1 MNPQRQ
7 PGKQRTWP
15 AVACVI
21 AVSGT
26 FLAGCGKSD
35 DKPASQVVAKV
46 NKQEITI
53 HQVNFVL
60 EQQRGLRPEQV
71 EAARKQALERL
82 IDQELAI
89 QKLGEIKLDRDP
101 RVMQQLEA
109 ARREVLARAYYE
121 RVGEGAS
128 KPSEA
133 QVYKYYNDNPALFA
147 ERRVYRLQEWLI
159 EAAPAQ
165 IDAVREKAQS
175 GKALIELTDY
185 LRANNIKFDFN
196 QAVRP
201 AEQLP
206 LDSLA
211 SFAKMKEGETLIVAK
226 PNGLQVIAMANSR
239 LEPVELARA
248 KSAIEQ
254 FLLNDQ
260 KRRIIADDIK
270 ALRAA
275 AGIRYLGSFAGQ
287 AEAAASQ
294 PSPAVT
300 SQDPASGQGTTAGT
314 SENPK

>member
-1 MNPQRQ
+1 MNLQRHT
-7 PGKQRTWP
+7 GKQIAWP
-15 AVACVI
+15 ALVACI
-21 AVSGT
+21 AVASSAL
-26 FLAGCGKSD
+26 LAGCGKAQD
-35 DKPASQVVAKV
+35 DKAASQVAAKV
-46 NKQEITI
+46 NKQEVTI

-60 EQQRGLRPEQV
+60 EQQRGLKPEQA
-71 EAARKQALERL
+71 EAARKQVLERL

-89 QKLGEIKLDRDP
+89 QKMSEIKLDRDP

-128 KPSEA
+128 KPSDA
-133 QVYKYYNDNPALFA
+133 QIFKYYNDNPALFA

-159 EAAPAQ
+159 EATPAQ
-165 IDAVREKAQS
+165 LDALREKATS
-175 GKALIELTDY
+175 EKAVAELTDH
-185 LRANNIKFDFN
+185 LRANNFKFDFN

-211 SFAKMKEGETLIVAK
+211 SLSKMKDGETLVVPK
-226 PNGLQVIAMANSR
+226 PNGLLVIAVVGSR

-248 KSAIEQ
+248 RPAIEQ

-260 KRRIIADDIK
+260 KRRIIADDVK

-275 AGIRYLGSFAGQ
+275 STIRYVGAFAD
-287 AEAAASQ
+287 AAQ
-294 PSPAVT
+294 G
-300 SQDPASGQGTTAGT
+300 PASSPSAN
-314 SENPK
+314 SEANPK

>member
-7 PGKQRTWP
+7 PGTQHPWP
-15 AVACVI
+15 AVAASVI
-21 AVSGT
+21 AVSCVLLT
-26 FLAGCGKSD
+26 GCGKSD

-53 HQVNFVL
+53 HQVNFLL
-60 EQQRGLRPEQV
+60 EQQRGLRPEQA
-71 EAARKQALERL
+71 EAARKQVLERL

-89 QKLGEIKLDRDP
+89 QKLAEIKLDRDP

-109 ARREVLARAYYE
+109 ARREVLSRAYYE

-128 KPSEA
+128 KPAEA
-133 QVYKYYNDNPALFA
+133 QVFKYYNDNPALFA

-159 EAAPAQ
+159 EASSTQ
-165 IDAVREKAQS
+165 LDAVREKAQS
-175 GKALIELTDY
+175 GKALGELTDY
-185 LRANNIKFDFN
+185 LRANNFKFDFN

-211 SFAKMKEGETLIVAK
+211 SLSKMKDGEALVLSK
-226 PNGLQVIAMANSR
+226 PNGLLVISVANSR

-248 KSAIEQ
+248 KPAIEQ
-254 FLLNDQ
+254 FLLNEQ

-275 AGIRYLGSFAGQ
+275 SGIRYLGSFANQ
-287 AEAAASQ
+287 AASQ
-294 PSPAVT
+294 PAAAASAV
-300 SQDPASGQGTTAGT
+300 QAAASGN
-314 SENPK
+314 SESPK

>member
-7 PGKQRTWP
+7 PGKQPTWP
-15 AVACVI
+15 AVAASVI
-21 AVSGT
+21 AVFGVL
-26 FLAGCGKSD
+26 LAGCSKSD

-53 HQVNFVL
+53 HQVNFLL
-60 EQQRGLRPEQV
+60 EQQRGLRPDQAD
-71 EAARKQALERL
+71 AARKQALERL

-109 ARREVLARAYYE
+109 ARREVLSRAYYE

-128 KPSEA
+128 KPSDA
-133 QVYKYYNDNPALFA
+133 QVFKYFNDNPALFA

-159 EAAPAQ
+159 EATPAQ
-165 IDAVREKAQS
+165 LDAVREKAQS
-175 GKALIELTDY
+175 GKALNELTDY
-185 LRANNIKFDFN
+185 LRANSFKFDFN

-211 SFAKMKEGETLIVAK
+211 SFAKMKDGETLVINK
-226 PNGLQVIAMANSR
+226 PNGLLVIAVVNSR

-248 KSAIEQ
+248 KPAIEQ
-254 FLLNDQ
+254 FLLNEQ

-275 AGIRYLGSFAGQ
+275 STIRYVGSFANQ
-287 AEAAASQ
+287 AETAASQ
-294 PSPAVT
+294 PSPVGAV
-300 SQDPASGQGTTAGT
+300 QGAASGN
-314 SENPK
+314 SESPK

>member
-7 PGKQRTWP
+7 PGKQPTWP
-15 AVACVI
+15 AVAASVI
-21 AVSGT
+21 VMCGA
-26 FLAGCGKSD
+26 FLAGCSKSD

-53 HQVNFVL
+53 HQVNFLL
-60 EQQRGLRPEQV
+60 EQQRGLRPEQAD
-71 EAARKQALERL
+71 AARKQALERL

-109 ARREVLARAYYE
+109 ARREVLSRAYYE

-133 QVYKYYNDNPALFA
+133 QIFKYFNDNPALFA
-147 ERRVYRLQEWLI
+147 ERRVYRLQEWSI
-159 EAAPAQ
+159 EATPAQ
-165 IDAVREKAQS
+165 LDTVREKAQS
-175 GKALIELTDY
+175 GKALNELTDH
-185 LRANNIKFDFN
+185 LRAHNIKFDFN

-211 SFAKMKEGETLIVAK
+211 SLAKMKDGETILIDK
-226 PNGLQVIAMANSR
+226 PNGLLVIAVANSR

-248 KSAIEQ
+248 KPAIEQ
-254 FLLNDQ
+254 FLLNEQ

-275 AGIRYLGSFAGQ
+275 SAIRYLGSFAQQ
-287 AEAAASQ
+287 ATTAASQ
-294 PSPAVT
+294 PLSPASAV
-300 SQDPASGQGTTAGT
+300 DGAASGN
-314 SENPK
+314 SESPK

>member
-7 PGKQRTWP
+7 PGKQLTRP
-15 AVACVI
+15 AVAACVV
-21 AVSGT
+21 AVSGV
-26 FLAGCGKSD
+26 FLAGCSKSD
-35 DKPASQVVAKV
+35 DKAASQVVAKV
-46 NKQEITI
+46 NKQEITV

-60 EQQRGLRPEQV
+60 EQQRGLRPDQA

-89 QKLGEIKLDRDP
+89 QKLSEIKLDRDP

-109 ARREVLARAYYE
+109 ARREVLSRAYYE

-128 KPSEA
+128 KPSDA
-133 QVYKYYNDNPALFA
+133 QVFKYYNDNPALFA

-159 EAAPAQ
+159 EATPAQ
-165 IDAVREKAQS
+165 VDAVREKAKS
-175 GKALIELTDY
+175 GKALTELTDY
-185 LRANNIKFDFN
+185 LRANSFKFDFN

-211 SFAKMKEGETLIVAK
+211 SFAKMKDGETIVVPK
-226 PNGLQVIAMANSR
+226 PNGLLAIAVANSR
-239 LEPVELARA
+239 LEPVDLARA
-248 KSAIEQ
+248 KPAIEQ
-254 FLLNDQ
+254 FLLNEQ

-275 AGIRYLGSFAGQ
+275 SAIRYLGSFANQ
-287 AEAAASQ
+287 SLPTPSQ
-294 PSPAVT
+294 PSSA
-300 SQDPASGQGTTAGT
+300 SEAQAPASDK
-314 SENPK
+314 SESPK

>member
-7 PGKQRTWP
+7 PGKHPTWP
-15 AVACVI
+15 AVAASVI
-21 AVSGT
+21 AISGAL
-26 FLAGCGKSD
+26 LAGCSKSD

-53 HQVNFVL
+53 HQVNFLL
-60 EQQRGLRPEQV
+60 EQQRGLRPEQA

-109 ARREVLARAYYE
+109 ARREVLSRAYYE

-133 QVYKYYNDNPALFA
+133 QVFKYFNDNPALFA

-159 EAAPAQ
+159 EATPAQ
-165 IDAVREKAQS
+165 LDAVREKAQS
-175 GKALIELTDY
+175 GKALNELTDY
-185 LRANNIKFDFN
+185 LRAHSIKFDFN

-211 SFAKMKEGETLIVAK
+211 SFSKMKDGETLLIDK
-226 PNGLQVIAMANSR
+226 PNGLLVIAVANSR

-248 KSAIEQ
+248 KPAIEQ
-254 FLLNDQ
+254 FLLNEQ

-275 AGIRYLGSFAGQ
+275 SAIRYLGSFAHQ
-287 AEAAASQ
+287 ATAAASQ
-294 PSPAVT
+294 PSA
-300 SQDPASGQGTTAGT
+300 SASALGGAASGN
-314 SENPK
+314 SESPK

>member
-7 PGKQRTWP
+7 PGKQPTWP
-15 AVACVI
+15 AVAASVI
-21 AVSGT
+21 MISGAL
-26 FLAGCGKSD
+26 LAGCSKSE

-71 EAARKQALERL
+71 DAARKQALERL

-109 ARREVLARAYYE
+109 ARREVLSRAYYE

-128 KPSEA
+128 KPSDA
-133 QVYKYYNDNPALFA
+133 QVFKYFNDNPALFA

-159 EAAPAQ
+159 EATPAQ
-165 IDAVREKAQS
+165 LEAVREKAQS
-175 GKALIELTDY
+175 GKALNELTDH
-185 LRANNIKFDFN
+185 LRAQSIKFDFN

-211 SFAKMKEGETLIVAK
+211 SFSKMKDGETLLIDK
-226 PNGLQVIAMANSR
+226 PNGLLVIAVANSR
-239 LEPVELARA
+239 LEPVDLARA
-248 KSAIEQ
+248 KPAIEQ
-254 FLLNDQ
+254 FLLNEQ

-275 AGIRYLGSFAGQ
+275 SAIRYLGSFDQQ
-287 AEAAASQ
+287 ATTAASP
-294 PSPAVT
+294 PSA
-300 SQDPASGQGTTAGT
+300 PASTVGGAASGN
-314 SENPK
+314 SESPK

>member
-7 PGKQRTWP
+7 PGKHPTWP
-15 AVACVI
+15 AVAASVI
-21 AVSGT
+21 AISGVL
-26 FLAGCGKSD
+26 LAGCSKSD

-53 HQVNFVL
+53 HQVNFLL
-60 EQQRGLRPEQV
+60 EQQRGLRPEQAD
-71 EAARKQALERL
+71 AARKQALERL

-109 ARREVLARAYYE
+109 ARREVLSRAYYE

-133 QVYKYYNDNPALFA
+133 QVFKYFNDNPALFS
-147 ERRVYRLQEWLI
+147 ERRVYRLQEWLV
-159 EAAPAQ
+159 EATPEQ
-165 IDAVREKAQS
+165 LGAVREKAQS
-175 GKALIELTDY
+175 GKALNELTDY
-185 LRANNIKFDFN
+185 LRTNSIKFDFN

-211 SFAKMKEGETLIVAK
+211 SFAKMKDGETMLIDK
-226 PNGLQVIAMANSR
+226 PNGLLVIAVANSR

-248 KSAIEQ
+248 KPAIEQ
-254 FLLNDQ
+254 FLLNEQ

-275 AGIRYLGSFAGQ
+275 STIRYLGSFAQQ
-287 AEAAASQ
+287 AETAASQ
-294 PSPAVT
+294 PSSSASAVNGT
-300 SQDPASGQGTTAGT
+300 ASGN

>member
-7 PGKQRTWP
+7 PGKQPTWP
-15 AVACVI
+15 AVAACVA
-21 AVSGT
+21 AV
-26 FLAGCGKSD
+26 AGALLTGCSKSD

-60 EQQRGLRPEQV
+60 EQQRGLRPEQA

-89 QKLGEIKLDRDP
+89 QKPSEIKLDRDP

-109 ARREVLARAYYE
+109 ARREVLSRAYYE

-128 KPSEA
+128 KPSDA
-133 QVYKYYNDNPALFA
+133 QVFKYYNDNPALFA

-159 EAAPAQ
+159 ETTPAQ
-165 IDAVREKAQS
+165 VAAVREKAQS
-175 GKALIELTDY
+175 GKALTELTDY
-185 LRANNIKFDFN
+185 LRANSFKFDFN

-211 SFAKMKEGETLIVAK
+211 SFSKMKDGETLIVAK
-226 PNGLQVIAMANSR
+226 PNGLLVIAVANAR

-248 KSAIEQ
+248 KPAIEQ
-254 FLLNDQ
+254 FLLNEQ
-260 KRRIIADDIK
+260 KRRIIADDVK

-275 AGIRYLGSFAGQ
+275 STIRYLGSFANQ
-287 AEAAASQ
+287 AQPAASQ
-294 PSPAVT
+294 PVPVGTVPA
-300 SQDPASGQGTTAGT
+300 PASSN
-314 SENPK
+314 SESPK

>member
-7 PGKQRTWP
+7 PGKQPTWP
-15 AVACVI
+15 AVAVCVI
-21 AVSGT
+21 AVAGAL
-26 FLAGCGKSD
+26 LAGCSKSE

-53 HQVNFVL
+53 HQVNFLL
-60 EQQRGLRPEQV
+60 EQQRGLRPEQAD
-71 EAARKQALERL
+71 AARKQALERL

-109 ARREVLARAYYE
+109 ARREVLSRAYYE

-128 KPSEA
+128 KPSDA

-159 EAAPAQ
+159 EATPAQ
-165 IDAVREKAQS
+165 AEVVREKAQS
-175 GKALIELTDY
+175 GKALTELTDY
-185 LRANNIKFDFN
+185 LRTNNLKFDFN

-211 SFAKMKEGETLIVAK
+211 SFAKMKDGEAMVVPK
-226 PNGLQVIAMANSR
+226 PNGLLVIAVANSR

-248 KSAIEQ
+248 KPAIEQ
-254 FLLNDQ
+254 FLLNEQ

-270 ALRAA
+270 ALRAS
-275 AGIRYLGSFAGQ
+275 AGIRYLGSFANQ
-287 AEAAASQ
+287 TAAAASQ
-294 PSPAVT
+294 PASAGAM
-300 SQDPASGQGTTAGT
+300 QGAASGS
-314 SENPK
+314 SESPK